1 LLYLLSPETIKKSAY
16 KNASLLA
23 ATWVF
28 SATSHGLATC
38 IMEGYDARRVSQ
50 TLRIPYDRY
59 RIPMMV
65 ATGYEYKGED
75 SKGSA
80 SLHQPTPRLP
90 ICDVFFNNTFGQPWV
105 DDDKNDS

>member
-1 LLYLLSPETIKKSAY
+1 MTAY

-23 ATWVF
+23 ATWVL

-38 IMEGYDARRVSQ
+38 IMEGYDARRAAQ

-65 ATGYEYKGED
+65 ATGYEYMEQSSSEGEARHPT
-75 SKGSA
+75 S
-80 SLHQPTPRLP
+80 TPRLP
-90 ICDVFFNNTFGQPWV
+90 IQDVFFQNSFGQPWS
-105 DDDKNDS
+105 DEKGNED